1 MTNPMER
8 QMLIEQRDASSAI
21 TNTLSDLLNNRNTI
35 RAADELAGLSGG
47 WPYPPTR
54 PLLRL
59 FDTIVNTE
67 WRRLQRRY
75 SNFDVE
81 INVDVRRG
89 RAPTVTVTAIYKG
102 SFRGGSSQSIP
113 AGQSIAMMAE
123 SIYGSPAYAAEVVT
137 ANARLLGRQCR
148 QLPANF
154 TLEFPRFWVPEW
166 NRVPNISLPS
176 AANVRAVNIM
186 LPSVSCPFSQTINN
200 AASIILG
207 NMVIVVD
214 LVFTGTIAAQSRG
227 TLTPNFNMRSY
238 QAEIKRSIGPVEAG
252 FSVDINGRTNGS
264 LNFKVAN
271 ASFGDLDFAA
281 TVNAGSGTFD
291 LSLGTKRFEGTIR
304 GTTFRGS
311 MTLTA
316 KLHITPVPSAPRT
329 QPRTEPDWNRIR
341 EVVAIAT
348 IVLVV
353 VGAAALIVI
362 TAPVSLPT
370 AGAAALTTAAAAM
383 AITVVGSTPR
393 RQSI

>member
-8 QMLIEQRDASSAI
+8 QMLIEQRDASRAI

-59 FDTIVNTE
+59 FDTIVNAE

-89 RAPTVTVTAIYKG
+89 RAPAVTATAVYKG

-176 AANVRAVNIM
+176 VANVRAVNIM

-311 MTLTA
+311 MSLTA
-316 KLHITPVPSAPRT
+316 KLHITPVPPLPRT
-329 QPRTEPDWNRIR
+329 QPRTEPDWNRIT
-341 EVVAIAT
+341 EVAAIGT
-348 IVLVV
+348 VLLFL
-353 VGAAALIVI
+353 VGAASYVI
-362 TAPVSLPT
+362 TAPVSVPLS
-370 AGAAALTTAAAAM
+370 GAVALTATAAAM
-383 AITVVGSTPR
+383 VITVVGSTPR